1 MQAIAKR
8 ERIGFEKLTKPLKY
22 HASEQERWLFLSR
35 TELVRAILDIF
46 LRHHAYG
53 NQPLIKRYIKVKLKY
68 T

>member
-8 ERIGFEKLTKPLKY
+8 ERMGFETLTKPVEY
-22 HASEQERWLFLSR
+22 HASEQQRWLFLSR
-35 TELVRAILDIF
+35 TELLRAILDVF

-53 NQPLIKRYIKVKLKY
+53 NHPLIKRYIKVKLTY

>member
-8 ERIGFEKLTKPLKY
+8 ERTGFEKLTKPREY

-35 TELVRAILDIF
+35 LELLRAILDVF

-53 NQPLIKRYIKVKLKY
+53 NQPLIKRYIKVKL
-68 T
+68 TCT

>member
-8 ERIGFEKLTKPLKY
+8 ERIGFEKLTKPLEY
-22 HASEQERWLFLSR
+22 HAPEQEHWLFLPW
-35 TELVRAILDIF
+35 TEFLRAILDVF

-53 NQPLIKRYIKVKLKY
+53 NQPLIKRYIKVKLTY

>member
-8 ERIGFEKLTKPLKY
+8 ERIGFEKLTKPLEY
-22 HASEQERWLFLSR
+22 HASEQERWLFLSG
-35 TELVRAILDIF
+35 TELLRAILDVF

-53 NQPLIKRYIKVKLKY
+53 NQPLIKRYSKVKLTY

>member
-8 ERIGFEKLTKPLKY
+8 ERIGFEKLTKPLEY

-35 TELVRAILDIF
+35 TELLRAILDVF
-46 LRHHAYG
+46 LRQHAYG
-53 NQPLIKRYIKVKLKY
+53 NQPLIKWYIKVKLAY

>member
-1 MQAIAKR
+1 MQAIGKR
-8 ERIGFEKLTKPLKY
+8 ERIGFKKLTKPLEN

-35 TELVRAILDIF
+35 TELLRAILDVF

-53 NQPLIKRYIKVKLKY
+53 NQPLITRYIKVKLAY